1 MLDRAPCRAKARRS
15 TNALSIRRGN
25 AQLPRPSAIAD
36 ELAGASQ
43 PTQPTPPFR
52 PLDRD
57 AKRLEKLVAKGVG
70 VVASQAQSVSHAA
83 GRATLHPTRGDHA
96 NFGTET
102 NLAVEAHEFCDE
114 GFVLPERDARQ
125 PACCEI
131 GVARD
136 GDAGA

>member
-1 MLDRAPCRAKARRS
+1 VLDRAPCRAKARRS
-15 TNALSIRRGN
+15 TNASSIRCGN

-36 ELAGASQ
+36 ELARASQ
-43 PTQPTPPFR
+43 ATQPTPPFR

-70 VVASQAQSVSHAA
+70 VVASQAQSVGHAA
-83 GRATLHPTRGDHA
+83 GRATLDPTRGDHP

-125 PACCEI
+125 PAYCEV

-136 GDAGA
+136 GDAGR

>member
-1 MLDRAPCRAKARRS
+1 
-15 TNALSIRRGN
+15 LSIRCGN
-25 AQLPRPSAIAD
+25 AQFPRPSAIAD
-36 ELAGASQ
+36 KLARASQ

-57 AKRLEKLVAKGVG
+57 AKGLQKLVAKGVG
-70 VVASQAQSVSHAA
+70 VIASQAQSVGNAA

-125 PACCEI
+125 PAYCEV

-136 GDAGA
+136 GDAGG